1 MIHQFKPQRI
11 FSSGVI
17 LMAKSTKTKNQAP
30 VPSVLAFSRKIEP
43 SDGLMQAGLWENRA
57 NRQAWQ
63 NIQLHDKRNRATK
76 SQYGVDDKEKIQPN
90 IVWGDDASI
99 PHDMDTLKVTF
110 TVKFLGNIN
119 QAVTNNRPEFLD
131 KLQHAYQAY
140 QQEITLLPLA
150 KRYVQNL
157 ANGRFLWRNRVG
169 TEQIEVNII
178 DTENNDKSWTF
189 NAHDIALQNFDIKDA
204 KLDELAQYVADAFA
218 TDKYLLLK
226 VEAFAKVGSGQRV
239 FPSQE
244 MRDKDK
250 DNKSKFLY
258 QIKTP
263 TGLCAGLHS
272 EKIGNAIRTI
282 DTWYTSDEAQLIKP
296 AIAIEPYGAVPTQ
309 GKAHR
314 TSKTDL
320 YSLMVKF
327 VNQEAMS
334 DDEKHFVVANLIR
347 GGVFGGND

>member
-1 MIHQFKPQRI
+1 
-11 FSSGVI
+11 
-17 LMAKSTKTKNQAP
+17 MAKQPKNELP
-30 VPSVLAFSRKIEP
+30 EVLAFSRKIEP
-43 SDGLMQAGLWENRA
+43 SDALMQAGLWENKA
-57 NRQAWQ
+57 NHEAWQ
-63 NIQLHDKRNRATK
+63 NIELHDKRNRATK
-76 SQYGVDDKEKIQPN
+76 SQYNLADKEKTQPN

-110 TVKFLGNIN
+110 TVKFLGNID
-119 QAVTNNRPEFLD
+119 QAVANNRPEFLD
-131 KLQHAYQAY
+131 KLQNAYQAY

-169 TEQIEVNII
+169 AEQIEIKI
-178 DTENNDKSWTF
+178 TDTENRDKSWIF
-189 NAHDIALQNFDIKDA
+189 NAHNIALQDFDITDA
-204 KLDELAQYVADAFA
+204 QLDDLAQYVADSFS
-218 TDKYLLLK
+218 TSKYLLLK
-226 VEAFAKVGSGQRV
+226 VEAFAKVGLGQRV

-263 TGLCAGLHS
+263 KGLCAGMHS

-282 DTWYTSDEAQLIKP
+282 DTWYTCDENQIVKQ
-296 AIAIEPYGAVPTQ
+296 AIAIEPYGSVPTQ
-309 GKAHR
+309 GKAYR
-314 TSKTDL
+314 MSKTDL

-327 VNQEAMS
+327 INNEAMAI
-334 DDEKHFVVANLIR
+334 DEKHFVVANLIR
-347 GGVFGGND
+347 GGVFGGKDS

>member
-1 MIHQFKPQRI
+1 
-11 FSSGVI
+11 
-17 LMAKSTKTKNQAP
+17 MAKATKTKTEAP

-43 SDGLMQAGLWENRA
+43 SDGLMQAGLWDNK
-57 NRQAWQ
+57 NNHQAWQ
-63 NIQLHDKRNRATK
+63 NIELHDKRNRATK
-76 SQYGVDDKEKIQPN
+76 SQYGVADEEKIQPN

-110 TVKFLGNIN
+110 TVKFLGNID
-119 QAVTNNRPEFLD
+119 QAVANSRPEFLD
-131 KLQHAYQAY
+131 KLQQAY
-140 QQEITLLPLA
+140 QNYQQQVTLLPLA

-169 TEQIEVNII
+169 AEQIEVTIT
-178 DTENNDKSWTF
+178 DTENRDKSWTF
-189 NAHDIALQNFDIKDA
+189 DAYNVALQDFDQQDA
-204 KLDELAQYVADAFA
+204 KLDELAQYVANSFS
-218 TDKYLLLK
+218 TGKYLLLK
-226 VEAFAKVGSGQRV
+226 VEAFAKVGLGQRV

-263 TGLCAGLHS
+263 TGLCAGMHS

-282 DTWYTSDEAQLIKP
+282 DTWYVAEDNQLMKP
-296 AIAIEPYGAVPTQ
+296 AIAIEPYGSVPTQ
-309 GKAHR
+309 GKAYR

-327 VNQEAMS
+327 INNEEMS
-334 DDEKHFVVANLIR
+334 VDEKHFVVANLIR

>member
-1 MIHQFKPQRI
+1 
-11 FSSGVI
+11 
-17 LMAKSTKTKNQAP
+17 MAKATKTKTEAP

-43 SDGLMQAGLWENRA
+43 SDGLMQAGLWDNK
-57 NRQAWQ
+57 NNHQAWQ
-63 NIQLHDKRNRATK
+63 NIELHDKRNRATK
-76 SQYGVDDKEKIQPN
+76 SQYGVADEEKIQPN

-110 TVKFLGNIN
+110 TVKFLGNID
-119 QAVTNNRPEFLD
+119 QAVANSRPEFLD
-131 KLQHAYQAY
+131 KLQQAY
-140 QQEITLLPLA
+140 QNYQQQVTLLPLA

-157 ANGRFLWRNRVG
+157 ANSRFLWRNRVG
-169 TEQIEVNII
+169 AEQIEVTIT
-178 DTENNDKSWTF
+178 DTENRDKSWTF
-189 NAHDIALQNFDIKDA
+189 DAYNVALQDFDQQDA
-204 KLDELAQYVADAFA
+204 KLDELAQYVANSFS
-218 TDKYLLLK
+218 TGKYLLLK
-226 VEAFAKVGSGQRV
+226 VEAFAKVGLGQRV

-263 TGLCAGLHS
+263 TGLCAGMHS

-282 DTWYTSDEAQLIKP
+282 DTWYVAEDNQLMKP
-296 AIAIEPYGAVPTQ
+296 AIAIEPYGSVPTQ
-309 GKAHR
+309 GKAYR

-327 VNQEAMS
+327 INNEEMS
-334 DDEKHFVVANLIR
+334 VDEKHFVVANLIR

>member
-1 MIHQFKPQRI
+1 
-11 FSSGVI
+11 
-17 LMAKSTKTKNQAP
+17 MAKATKTKTEAP

-43 SDGLMQAGLWENRA
+43 SDGLMQAGLWDNK
-57 NRQAWQ
+57 NNHQAWQ
-63 NIQLHDKRNRATK
+63 NIELHDKRNRATK
-76 SQYGVDDKEKIQPN
+76 SQYGVADEEKIQPN

-110 TVKFLGNIN
+110 TVKFLGNID
-119 QAVTNNRPEFLD
+119 QAVANSRPEFLD
-131 KLQHAYQAY
+131 KLQQAY
-140 QQEITLLPLA
+140 QNYQQQVTLLPLA

-169 TEQIEVNII
+169 AEQIEVTIT
-178 DTENNDKSWTF
+178 DTENRDKSWTF
-189 NAHDIALQNFDIKDA
+189 DAYNVALQDFDQQDA
-204 KLDELAQYVADAFA
+204 KLDELAQYVANSFS
-218 TDKYLLLK
+218 TGKYLLLK
-226 VEAFAKVGSGQRV
+226 VEAFAKVGLGQRV

-263 TGLCAGLHS
+263 TGLCAGMHS

-282 DTWYTSDEAQLIKP
+282 DTWYVAEDNQLMKP
-296 AIAIEPYGAVPTQ
+296 AIAIEPYGSVPTQ
-309 GKAHR
+309 GKAYR

-327 VNQEAMS
+327 INNEEMS